1 MDFLTNC
8 KSVMDYFYEICKI
21 PHGSGNTDAIANYC
35 VNFAKELGLYVRK
48 DEFNNV
54 IIKKNASEDKK
65 HSAPIIIQGH
75 LDMVCA
81 KTADSDFDFLKDG
94 IECIKDGDF
103 VKAKNT
109 TLGAD
114 NAIAVAYALSLL
126 ADDKIS
132 HPPLEVI
139 LTSDEEIGLIGANNI
154 DVFDIDAKMLINIDS
169 EEEGIFTVSCAGGAR
184 ADIKIPFDK
193 EKCFGTMLVV
203 NLTGLEG
210 GHSGVEIHKGGKNAN
225 KVLGTILSGV
235 CEICDVNLVSISGG
249 DKDNA
254 IPANAKAKIIVNSKD
269 AKDAEDKILSLFN
282 QIKKEASFD
291 KNMNIAIEKEE
302 NAEESAISADKTKS
316 IFDAIKNVKN
326 GVLKMDENT
335 EGLVKTSLNLGVLT
349 TTENAVNLTFSLRSN
364 DNGELDDLIS
374 DLKEFSNKFGADF
387 DYGARY
393 PAWEYVKN
401 SYLRDVMV
409 KTYSEIYAS
418 APEIT
423 AIHAG
428 LECGAFAGKIKGLDA
443 VSIGPEMYDV
453 HTVRERVSVSSVERV
468 WEFLKAVLKNI

>member
-1 MDFLTNC
+1 MTNC

-21 PHGSGNTDAIANYC
+21 PHGSGNTDAIAEYC
-35 VNFAKELGLYVRK
+35 VSFAKELGLYVRK

-65 HSAPIIIQGH
+65 DCAPVIIQGH

-94 IECIKDGDF
+94 IICITDGDF
-103 VKAKNT
+103 VKAKDT

-114 NAIAVAYALSLL
+114 NGIAVAYALALL
-126 ADDKIS
+126 ADNTIS

-139 LTSDEEIGLIGANNI
+139 LTSDEEIGLIGANNM
-154 DVFDIDAKMLINIDS
+154 DVFDIDGKMLINIDS
-169 EEEGIFTVSCAGGAR
+169 EDEGIFTVSCAGGAR
-184 ADIKIPFDK
+184 ADIKFSFDK
-193 EKCFGTMLVV
+193 KNHSGTMLVV
-203 NLTGLEG
+203 SLTGLEG

-225 KVLGTILSGV
+225 KVLGEILSSV
-235 CEICDVNLVSISGG
+235 CETIDINLVNISGG

-254 IPANAKAKIIVNSKD
+254 IPAAAKAEILVNSKD
-269 AKDAEDKILSLFN
+269 VENAEDKILSLFDE
-282 QIKKEASFD
+282 IKKEAHTD
-291 KNMNIAIEKEE
+291 KNINISIEKTE
-302 NAEESAISADKTKS
+302 NAEKSALSADETKN

-335 EGLVKTSLNLGVLT
+335 EGLVKTSLNLGVAST
-349 TTENAVNLTFSLRSN
+349 DENAVNLTFSLRSN
-364 DNGELDDLIS
+364 ENGELDDLIEE
-374 DLKEFSNKFGADF
+374 LREFSKKHGADF

-409 KTYSEIYAS
+409 KTYSKIYS
-418 APEIT
+418 KDPEVT

-428 LECGAFAGKIKGLDA
+428 LECGAFAGKIKDLDA
-443 VSIGPEMYDV
+443 VSIGPQMYDV
-453 HTVRERVSVSSVERV
+453 HTARERVSVSSVNRV
-468 WEFLKAVLKNI
+468 WEFLKEVLKNI

>member
-1 MDFLTNC
+1 
-8 KSVMDYFYEICKI
+8 MDYFYEICKI
-21 PHGSGNTDAIANYC
+21 PHGSGNTDAIAEYC
-35 VNFAKELGLYVRK
+35 VSFAKELGLYVRK

-65 HSAPIIIQGH
+65 DCAPVIIQGH

-94 IECIKDGDF
+94 IICITDGDF
-103 VKAKNT
+103 VKAKDT

-114 NAIAVAYALSLL
+114 NGIAVAYALALL
-126 ADDKIS
+126 ADDTIS

-154 DVFDIDAKMLINIDS
+154 DVFDIDGKMLINIDS
-169 EEEGIFTVSCAGGAR
+169 EDEGIFTVSCAGGAR
-184 ADIKIPFDK
+184 ADIKFSFDK
-193 EKCFGTMLVV
+193 KNHSGTMLVV
-203 NLTGLEG
+203 SLTGLEG

-225 KVLGTILSGV
+225 KVLGEILSSV
-235 CEICDVNLVSISGG
+235 CETIDINLVNISGG

-254 IPANAKAKIIVNSKD
+254 IPAAAKAEILVNPKD
-269 AKDAEDKILSLFN
+269 VENAENKILSLFDE
-282 QIKKEASFD
+282 IKKEAHTD
-291 KNMNIAIEKEE
+291 KNINISIEKTE
-302 NAEESAISADKTKS
+302 NAEKSALSADETKN

-335 EGLVKTSLNLGVLT
+335 KGLVKTSLNLGVALT
-349 TTENAVNLTFSLRSN
+349 DENAVNLTFSLRSN
-364 DNGELDDLIS
+364 DNGELDDLIEE
-374 DLKEFSNKFGADF
+374 LREFSKTYGADF

-409 KTYSEIYAS
+409 KTYSKIYS
-418 APEIT
+418 KDPEVT

-428 LECGAFAGKIKGLDA
+428 LECGAFAGKIKDLDA
-443 VSIGPEMYDV
+443 VSIGPQMYDV
-453 HTVRERVSVSSVERV
+453 HTARERVSVSSVNRV
-468 WEFLKAVLKNI
+468 WEFLKEVLKNI